1 MHAFIS
7 YPSVGGIYSRLTI
20 FKYTMTTQEPARTAA
35 VRRSIVYLVFAFI
48 LLFGG
53 PIFLYTTLIYRAEL
67 PAEEVHSRLANFKNT
82 ISFVVPVYVNIPT
95 TDDESLHKAQNAVNL
110 LIASKYSLEN
120 SWRVQ
125 LKKADSLDSSK
136 NYVVDLKQGDNEAYE
151 VSPTSKQVTLVSAQ
165 TDVSLLTDL
174 LAQALVEGVFQE
186 EIGVIQS
193 LPYGIKNVDLVMPYS
208 STYNLVFNLFVEN
221 GKPVDWDI
229 EEAIAKIQPVFDSL
243 QHYCNFK
250 ISTQVQ
256 YYSKLRTEPVYDEQR
271 NVNVIKKND
280 LSTFINFGDWNLN
293 NNDIYPSINFLIYFS
308 ESNYNK
314 VPLEIEGSTTNSFL
328 IPQWGGVQIY
338 NKKMPI
344 LEGSVV
350 NIPETELD
358 PILAT
363 FVSQLFDLLGVPKTP
378 KSPSIRIDS
387 LHRLRTLKNLKIA
400 LDNLSSL
407 VKLTDSLNEI
417 SIPESTKDHFVESLS
432 FYDKALEALQR
443 SDFSRGIE
451 YSSKSLTSSDKA
463 FFEKEMVQQAYFPSE
478 HKLAVFL
485 PLLGP
490 VCTIVCL
497 SLLKALKD
505 RTNRKK
511 KDKKEEQKKEI

>member
-1 MHAFIS
+1 
-7 YPSVGGIYSRLTI
+7 
-20 FKYTMTTQEPARTAA
+20 MTTQEPARSAA
-35 VRRSIVYLVFAFI
+35 IRRSIVYLVFGFI

-53 PIFLYTTLIYRAEL
+53 PIFLYATLIYRAEL
-67 PAEEVHSRLANFKNT
+67 PVEEVQSRLSNFKNT
-82 ISFVVPVYVNIPT
+82 ISFEVPVYVDIPT
-95 TDDESLHKAQNAVNL
+95 ADTESLQSAQNAVNSL
-110 LIASKYSLEN
+110 TASKYALEN

-125 LKKADSLDSSK
+125 LKKADSSALDSSK
-136 NYVVDLKQGDNEAYE
+136 DYVVDLKQSDNEAYE
-151 VSPTSKQVTLVSAQ
+151 VSPTSKQVTLFSAQ
-165 TDVSLLTDL
+165 TDFFLLTDL

-186 EIGVIQS
+186 ELGVIHS
-193 LPYGIKNVDLVMPYS
+193 LLYGIKDADLVMPYS

-314 VPLEIEGSTTNSFL
+314 VPLEIEDSTTNSFL
-328 IPQWGGVQIY
+328 VPQWGGVQIY

-344 LEGSVV
+344 LDGSVV

-358 PILAT
+358 LIVAT

-387 LHRLRTLKNLKIA
+387 LHRLRTLKNLRTA

-490 VCTIVCL
+490 LCTIVCL
-497 SLLKALKD
+497 SVLKALKD
-505 RTNRKK
+505 LKNRKK
-511 KDKKEEQKKEI
+511 EDKKEELKKEI